1 VAAKGTVIDVSGLID
16 EQSIGWFHVR
26 ILLLCGAAL
35 FMDGFDVQSIG
46 YVGPSLAK
54 DWNLAPGALGPVFG
68 SGVVGLIL
76 GALVFAPL
84 ADRIG
89 RRPTLIL
96 CVLAFGTCTLL
107 TAWADSLSHLIVMR
121 FITGLGLG
129 GAMPNASALTSEYS
143 PARRRSIM
151 VVVVFCGYS
160 IGAACCG
167 LIAAHVVPLFGWRA
181 IFYLGGS
188 VSLIVAPLL
197 IAALPESIRILTRRG
212 TEAARVLYILRRL
225 YPSLAFDAEMHFI
238 ERGKRLQ
245 GSPVRHLFR
254 DGRTPATILLWVTF
268 FMSLLD
274 LFLLSQWLP
283 TVVNNVGFSVETAV
297 IATSL
302 FQGGGAAGALLLG
315 WLMDRLG
322 GCLVLGVTYTLAA
335 IFIILIGLAGA
346 DITMV
351 MLGIFGAGVCIV
363 GGQIGLNA
371 LAASF
376 YPAVTGSTGVG
387 WALGMGRFGSFVGP
401 VVGGIM
407 LSHGLDTKTILLCA
421 SLPALISASAIAGLS
436 KFPATA
442 AEPTAEPS
450 VAAVEEAALLAA
462 GESLRS

>member
-1 VAAKGTVIDVSGLID
+1 MTAKDTIIDVSELID
-16 EQSIGWFHVR
+16 GQNIGWFQVR
-26 ILLLCGAAL
+26 ILLLCGAGL
-35 FMDGFDVQSIG
+35 FMDGFDVQSIA
-46 YVGPSLAK
+46 YVAPSLAK

-76 GALVFAPL
+76 GALILAPL

-89 RRPTLIL
+89 RRPTLIF
-96 CVLAFGTCTLL
+96 CVLAFGICTLA
-107 TAWADSLSHLIVMR
+107 TAWADSLSSLMVMR
-121 FITGLGLG
+121 FFTGLGLG
-129 GAMPNASALTSEYS
+129 GAMPTAIALTSEYS

-151 VVVVFCGYS
+151 VVAVFCGYS
-160 IGAACCG
+160 AGAACGG

-181 IFYLGGS
+181 VFYLGGGA
-188 VSLIVAPLL
+188 SLVVAPLL
-197 IAALPESIRILTRRG
+197 IAALPESIRILTRKG
-212 TEAARVLYILRRL
+212 TEATRVLHILRRL
-225 YPSLAFDAEMHFI
+225 YPSLALDAEMHFI

-254 DGRTPATILLWVTF
+254 DGRAAATILLWLTF

-283 TVVNNVGFSVETAV
+283 TVINNVGFSVTTAV

-302 FQGGGAAGALLLG
+302 FQGGGTAGALLLG
-315 WLMDRLG
+315 WLMDRVG
-322 GCLVLGVTYTLAA
+322 GCLVLGIAYALAA

-346 DITMV
+346 DITLV
-351 MLGIFGAGVCIV
+351 MLGIFGAGVCII

-407 LSHGLDTKTILLCA
+407 LAHGLDTKTILLCA
-421 SLPALISASAIAGLS
+421 SLPALISAGAIAALS
-436 KFPATA
+436 KFPAAA
-442 AEPTAEPS
+442 AEPSAEPS
-450 VAAVEEAALLAA
+450 IAPLNESALLAA
-462 GESLRS
+462 GEPLQS